1 MVALPSL
8 GKLRL
13 HSTPTATILDQFGL
27 VQEGGSDA
35 YAELLTHMVP
45 NTESSATL
53 RDHVNQYHKAL
64 QHVAAVSKTATDTN
78 VFKTIAAKLEIPTAL
93 ETGSDR
99 NQDFPEAWN
108 GAVDAAPENSVMDP
122 QEAAMI
128 QRKSLFSWMA
138 WATNANLAK
147 LLLLPEI
154 QGALS
159 KKVEDQEMPDIP
171 KALWLA
177 SVVPVNEMTRVLE
190 IVLEVGKAARFDEF
204 VQRMEAATVRKF
216 ELSKASA
223 QQLVDLLEAG
233 ARGGLSSFQVAL
245 HAVETAKH
253 GQDVLYPTGHET
265 LQIRG
270 WRDLACAAA
279 RKGHADVV
287 LFCHHQL
294 RERGY
299 NYDTLNGMF
308 WSEPIHWLAHF
319 KHNDGVIA
327 VINGAVLGVESKRA
341 FKVKCEMISTAVKFS
356 NSDTAILQFMKS
368 AYTHAL
374 VDAPVDKRYM
384 PQDLVEAT
392 IEQIQ
397 YYARELPLEELV
409 ARGRAFIA
417 GLALQHS
424 SLEATLPNGNG
435 LLEVAIRSENND
447 APRWYRGL
455 VYTLT
460 VLGNRVPMKL
470 ELLAKAMRFVLGKAL
485 YKPFG
490 TGGPSNDEII
500 ACFVQLRSLYE
511 SNRTESNPGRAAHH
525 LATDIFTP
533 FFHEL
538 ARLISNRNIQRI
550 CPPDLLDGLINAHLD
565 DATPSPHAPPV
576 DVPHAVESFR
586 KMFERIRVAVAQAK
600 RWHLGHVLDEASQ
613 NVLDMYEHTI
623 QVLEARLTA
632 LEVLSA
638 RG

>member
-13 HSTPTATILDQFGL
+13 HSTPTATILDQFGE
-27 VQEGGSDA
+27 VQQGGSDA
-35 YAELLTHMVP
+35 YAELLMHVVP
-45 NTESSATL
+45 DTEGSVTL
-53 RDHVNQYHKAL
+53 RDHVNQYHQAL
-64 QHVAAVSKTATDTN
+64 QHVAAVSKPATDTN
-78 VFKTIAAKLEIPTAL
+78 VFKTLAAKLEIPTAL

-108 GAVDAAPENSVMDP
+108 GAVDAAPENAVMDP

-147 LLLLPEI
+147 LLPEI

-177 SVVPVNEMTRVLE
+177 SVMPVNEMTIVLE
-190 IVLEVGKAARFDEF
+190 IVLEVGKAAHFDEF
-204 VQRMEAATVRKF
+204 VQRMEAATVCKF
-216 ELSKASA
+216 QLSDALP

-233 ARGGLSSFQVAL
+233 AKGGLSSFQVAL
-245 HAVETAKH
+245 HAVETAR
-253 GQDVLYPTGHET
+253 DAYEALYPTGHET
-265 LQIRG
+265 LQIRR

-299 NYDTLNGMF
+299 NVETLNAMF

-319 KHNDGVIA
+319 NHNDGVIA
-327 VINGAVLGVESKRA
+327 VINGAVLGVGSERA
-341 FKVKCEMISTAVKFS
+341 FKVKCEMISTAVTFS
-356 NSDTAILQFMKS
+356 NSDTAILPFMES
-368 AYTHAL
+368 AYTRAL

-384 PQDLVEAT
+384 PQDLVETT
-392 IEQIQ
+392 IKQIQ

-417 GLALQHS
+417 GLALQHP
-424 SLEATLPNGNG
+424 LVATLPNGNG
-435 LLEVAIRSENND
+435 LLEGAIRSENND

-460 VLGNRVPMKL
+460 ILGDRVPMNL
-470 ELLAKAMRFVLGKAL
+470 DLLARAMRFVLGKAL
-485 YKPFG
+485 NKPFG
-490 TGGPSNDEII
+490 SGPSNDEII

-511 SNRTESNPGRAAHH
+511 SNRTASNPGRAAHH
-525 LATDIFTP
+525 LVTDLFSS

-538 ARLISNRNIQRI
+538 ARLISNRNILRI
-550 CPPDLLDGLINAHLD
+550 CAPDLLAGLINAHLD
-565 DATPSPHAPPV
+565 DATPSPHAPQV
-576 DVPHAVESFR
+576 DMPHAAKSFR
-586 KMFERIRVAVAQAK
+586 EMFARILDAVAKLK
-600 RWHLGHVLDEASQ
+600 RWHLDRVLHEDVKNA
-613 NVLDMYEHTI
+613 LDMYEHTI

>member
-13 HSTPTATILDQFGL
+13 HSTPTATILDEFGQ

-35 YAELLTHMVP
+35 YAELLMHVVP
-45 NTESSATL
+45 DTEDSVTL
-53 RDHVNQYHKAL
+53 RDHVNQYHQAL

-108 GAVDAAPENSVMDP
+108 GALDAVPENAVMDP

-147 LLLLPEI
+147 LLPEI

-159 KKVEDQEMPDIP
+159 KKVGEQEMPDIP

-177 SVVPVNEMTRVLE
+177 SVVPVNEMTKVLE

-204 VQRMEAATVRKF
+204 VQRMEAATVCKF
-216 ELSKASA
+216 NLSDASP

-233 ARGGLSSFQVAL
+233 AKGGLSPFQVAL

-253 GQDVLYPTGHET
+253 GQNVLYPTDHEIR
-265 LQIRG
+265 QIRR

-287 LFCHHQL
+287 LFCHDRL
-294 RERGY
+294 RERGH
-299 NYDTLNGMF
+299 NYDTLKMF
-308 WSEPIHWLAHF
+308 WSEPIRLLAHF
-319 KHNDGVIA
+319 NHNDGVIA
-327 VINGAVLGVESKRA
+327 VIKGAVLGVGSERA
-341 FKVKCEMISTAVKFS
+341 FKVKCEMISAAVKFS
-356 NSDTAILQFMKS
+356 NSDTAIRQLMES

-374 VDAPVDKRYM
+374 VDAPVDKCYM
-384 PQDLVEAT
+384 PQDVVEAT

-397 YYARELPLEELV
+397 YHARALPLEELV

-417 GLALQHS
+417 GLALQPS

-435 LLEVAIRSENND
+435 LLEVAIRSEYG
-447 APRWYRGL
+447 AARWYRGL
-455 VYTLT
+455 VYTLA
-460 VLGNRVPMKL
+460 VLDNRVPMKL
-470 ELLAKAMRFVLGKAL
+470 ELLAEAMRFVLGKAL
-485 YKPFG
+485 YKPFE
-490 TGGPSNDEII
+490 TGPSNDEII

-525 LATDIFTP
+525 LVTDLFSS

-538 ARLISNRNIQRI
+538 ARLISNRNILRI
-550 CPPDLLDGLINAHLD
+550 CPPDLLAGLINAHLD

-576 DVPHAVESFR
+576 DVPHAAKSFR
-586 KMFERIRVAVAQAK
+586 EMFARILDAVAKLK
-600 RWHLGHVLDEASQ
+600 RSHLGHVLDGASQ
-613 NVLDMYEHTI
+613 EVLDMYKHTI
-623 QVLEARLTA
+623 EGLVARLA
-632 LEVLSA
+632 APEVLSA